1 MGHNAEPPLPRLPTP
16 PTSSQHSLCLS
27 VSLYI
32 CLPFTSV
39 HIIFALHIFIATPS
53 SPLFFFFSRLPN
65 FAKHQEPCNHPRRP
79 PLHCLALASQSH
91 LRLRKGEIMQT
102 SKTMKCYFPNCLP
115 TQVRWYE
122 WIRSG
127 RSFECGSDA
136 WFGKRSSA
144 ALERKLF
151 HTLSLNL

>member
-1 MGHNAEPPLPRLPTP
+1 MGHNAEPPTPLPP
-16 PTSSQHSLCLS
+16 PPPNTLS
-27 VSLYI
+27 VSLSLSLHLPPVYI
-32 CLPFTSV
+32 CPYHFFFT
-39 HIIFALHIFIATPS
+39 HIYHPALLS
-53 SPLFFFFSRLPN
+53 SLLFFPRLPN
-65 FAKHQEPCNHPRRP
+65 FAKKEPCNHPRRP

-91 LRLRKGEIMQT
+91 LRLRRGEIMQT

-115 TQVRWYE
+115 TQVRRCE

-136 WFGKRSSA
+136 WFGKRLSA